1 MPIATP
7 ANLLDRI
14 EYRPEGGAYLNL
26 MGAPLEAIPC
36 IDEDKIA
43 EICRVA
49 RGLLFTAVDAA
60 QSGHP
65 GGSSSKAEQVVTL
78 LLSGALRFDAANPK
92 HQGRDRV
99 VWSAGHCSPLFHAVN
114 ALIYGNGDELL
125 RFRRWGG
132 PSGHVESYAPLAD
145 TSTGASGHG
154 FSAGLGSR
162 CCIAGAGST
171 PGRG

>member
-1 MPIATP
+1 MSVA
-7 ANLLDRI
+7 AGSVNLLDRI

-26 MGAPLEAIPC
+26 KGAPLAAVDGV
-36 IDEDKIA
+36 DEDKIA

-92 HQGRDRV
+92 HPGRDRV
-99 VWSAGHCSPLFHAVN
+99 VWSAGHCSPLFHSLL
-114 ALIYGNGDELL
+114 AL
-125 RFRRWGG
+125 
-132 PSGHVESYAPLAD
+132 
-145 TSTGASGHG
+145 
-154 FSAGLGSR
+154 
-162 CCIAGAGST
+162 
-171 PGRG
+171 